1 VAALC
6 LRTCAILKKIAAF
19 GSFHGNPGARSI
31 AQGSDPATTPPL
43 HQDVHMQ
50 VDSFFEW
57 LGQAIGSVI
66 RFIIDTLSGL
76 FNLLSNAGSNFV
88 EGLAQALGMETS
100 IISIITLILGLM
112 LLWSAIRAFMNASI
126 IMGII
131 WLLLGLWLLSWIIH

>member
-1 VAALC
+1 
-6 LRTCAILKKIAAF
+6 
-19 GSFHGNPGARSI
+19 
-31 AQGSDPATTPPL
+31 
-43 HQDVHMQ
+43 MQ

-76 FNLLSNAGSNFV
+76 FNLLSNASSNFV

-126 IMGII
+126 IMGIV